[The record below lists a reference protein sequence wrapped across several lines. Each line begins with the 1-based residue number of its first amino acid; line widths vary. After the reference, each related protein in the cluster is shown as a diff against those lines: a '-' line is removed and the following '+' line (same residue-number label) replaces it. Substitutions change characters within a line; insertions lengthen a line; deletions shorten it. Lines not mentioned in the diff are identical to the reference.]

1 MRLSSK
7 DSAQGG
13 DSPRMMPQVG
23 ARIHQKQQR
32 KRPGE
37 GPLALTSSK
46 SMRPASCLQ
55 QVASMQSPFVPRSA
69 REFTL
74 VISPHNSSSLYAG
87 GDVRIVG
94 GPDARAKSGVFV
106 PLDPG
111 ATDPRFNS
119 LRAYSAVVDLVM
131 VLHCS
136 MSASATFMQ
145 VGRLEQLGQNQ
156 VTRF

>member
-119 LRAYSAVVDLVM
+119 LRACGFSDTL
-131 VLHCS
+131 L
-136 MSASATFMQ
+136 
-145 VGRLEQLGQNQ
+145 
-156 VTRF
+156 